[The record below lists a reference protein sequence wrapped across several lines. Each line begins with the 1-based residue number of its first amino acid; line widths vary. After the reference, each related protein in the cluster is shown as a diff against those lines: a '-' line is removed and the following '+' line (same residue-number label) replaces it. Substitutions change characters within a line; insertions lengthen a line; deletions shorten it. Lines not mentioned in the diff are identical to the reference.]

1 MKAIIWTTDAV
12 RALRRHGNMR
22 ERIQRALLDYAT
34 DQTAHVNNVTVLV
47 GRTGK
52 RLRVGGFRVIFDEDV
67 NTIIVRDIGP
77 RGNIYE

>member
-47 GRTGK
+47 AGS
-52 RLRVGGFRVIFDEDV
+52 E
-67 NTIIVRDIGP
+67 
-77 RGNIYE
+77 